1 LIKEH
6 KLNILKTYRVYITND
21 LIKKGEMDLSM
32 KTIKYF
38 IIFIRFTVL
47 LVLISLTTYVS
58 VASASN
64 YDMKAY
70 LAAHENE
77 IKNSTQILLVFGN
90 SSMSS
95 TERKVYALEKKGGEW
110 KAAFEPFDAVIGKNG
125 FAEADKK
132 REGDGKTPSGAFAL
146 QMTFGYEKSIN
157 TKMPYR
163 QTLVDDIWVDDP
175 KANDY
180 NSWVKKTE
188 TQGVSYEKMR
198 RDDNLYKYGIVI
210 EYNTNPVVKE
220 YGSAIFFHVWRGK
233 DIPTEGCVAVSEEDI
248 VKILAWLDPKAL
260 PVIIMGKNNVPE
272 GFVDIQKVIPEALLD
287 IRYYGHHNF
296 LGEKVDGY
304 MAPKCLLTRETADA
318 LVQVQKELAPFSLSL
333 KIYDCYRPQQAVD
346 HFVRWAK
353 DINNSK
359 TKKEFY
365 PTVDKR
371 NLFKDGYIDSKSGH
385 SRGST
390 VDLTIV
396 PFPAPRQQDYIPGQK
411 LAECYLPAAKRFRD
425 NTIDMGTGFD
435 CFHELSHTLNKN
447 IGHQQKVNRLL
458 LKSLMAKH
466 GFRNYDKEWWHY
478 TLNNEPY
485 SNTYFDFTIE

>member
-1 LIKEH
+1 MKIIKSFVKLI
-6 KLNILKTYRVYITND
+6 V
-21 LIKKGEMDLSM
+21 
-32 KTIKYF
+32 
-38 IIFIRFTVL
+38 FTVL
-47 LVLISLTTYVS
+47 LVIFS
-58 VASASN
+58 VMTSSFVSASSN
-64 YDMKAY
+64 LDIKK
-70 LAAHENE
+70 LLSAHGNN
-77 IKNSTQILLVFGN
+77 IKKSTQALIVIDNN
-90 SSMSS
+90 SLFPNQ
-95 TERKVYALEKKGGEW
+95 RKVYALEKKVDEW
-110 KAAFEPFDAVIGKNG
+110 KPAFDPFNAVIGKNG
-125 FAEADKK
+125 FADAGKK
-132 REGDGKTPSGAFAL
+132 REGDGKTPSGTFAL
-146 QMTFGYEKSIN
+146 QMTFGYDKSIK

-163 QTLVDDIWVDDP
+163 QAFIDDIWVDDP
-175 KANDY
+175 KADDY
-180 NSWVKKTE
+180 NRWVKKAK
-188 TQGVSYEKMR
+188 TQAVSYEKMR

-210 EYNTNPVVKE
+210 EYNTNPVVKD

-233 DIPTEGCVAVSEEDI
+233 DIPTAGCIAVSEEDI

-260 PVIIMGKNNVPE
+260 PVIIIGNDNTPE
-272 GFVDIQKVIPEALLD
+272 GFVDIQKVIPDALLD
-287 IRYYGHHNF
+287 IRYYGPHNF
-296 LGEKVDGY
+296 LGERVDGY
-304 MAPKCLLTRETADA
+304 MAPKCLLTGVTADA
-318 LVQVQKELAPFSLSL
+318 LAQVQKELTPFSLSL

-411 LAECYLPAAKRFRD
+411 LAECYLPVAKRFGD

-447 IGHQQKVNRLL
+447 IGKQQKINRLL
-458 LKSLMAKH
+458 LKSLMVKH
-466 GFRNYDKEWWHY
+466 GFRNYEKEWWHY

-485 SNTYFDFTIE
+485 PNTYFNFAIE